1 VGRFF
6 FYALPAR
13 YLPDIAPIRKKNKKR
28 FPLSR
33 KALLA
38 FVGECCRMVVA
49 FGLLGGNTSVVG
61 KSADTMKGSPRW
73 QLTQPQ

>member
-6 FYALPAR
+6 FYALPAP
-13 YLPDIAPIRKKNKKR
+13 YPPDIAPFGKKNKKR
-28 FPLSR
+28 FPLFN

-38 FVGECCRMVVA
+38 FMGECCRMVVA

-61 KSADTMKGSPRW
+61 KSADTMKGSPQW
-73 QLTQPQ
+73 LQTHSQ